1 MGDLSTF
8 ILHHRAP
15 NLPLEGRGKEQEP
28 EVLRTQGVAGGFWY
42 RGPSSQTNKHMFE
55 RMH

>member
-8 ILHHRAP
+8 SLHHRAP

-28 EVLRTQGVAGGFWY
+28 EVLRTQGVAGGFGY